1 VTPQR
6 CFNQAQATEN
16 PKTTIPNKKQ
26 KKKKKNKKKI
36 KKQKKKTPATTHN
49 SRLSD
54 AFVYKRENEVL
65 EIYKL

>member
-1 VTPQR
+1 LSGLILIIWHIAGDSSTLLQSGPSHG
-6 CFNQAQATEN
+6 
-16 PKTTIPNKKQ
+16 KS
-26 KKKKKNKKKI
+26 KNHNTYK